1 MRNSWRLLQTSK
13 LLKSIMLCLMMDS
26 EVETHGKELLRFLVI
41 LRCTGDRILLIKFK
55 TLEASASRVV
65 AERRGVEPHLASSV
79 RILVAAF
86 ITGKHG
92 QSVYRSTDASYRH
105 CLDRI
110 FHSFSSL
117 FITFILFRQKRNA
130 SIPVCDNN
138 TDNTCPERNLTER
151 NTHQENYSHRDN
163 HQSEN
168 LADVDLQGFCGA

>member
-1 MRNSWRLLQTSK
+1 M
-13 LLKSIMLCLMMDS
+13 
-26 EVETHGKELLRFLVI
+26 
-41 LRCTGDRILLIKFK
+41 
-55 TLEASASRVV
+55 V

-79 RILVAAF
+79 KILVAVLM
-86 ITGKHG
+86 TGRRG

-168 LADVDLQGFCGA
+168 LADVDLQGFLWSIGESNPCSATSVGAAGIAVAATRCLLRLTLSPRFHLR